1 MKKIK
6 TIAFLLT
13 KIKHLKTMEALLT
26 ELLTKKEIENIALR
40 LELLKK
46 LKKGDSQRKISKSL
60 KISLCKITRG
70 SKILKNPNSILKSII
85 QSNND

>member
-6 TIAFLLT
+6 TIASLL
-13 KIKHLKTMEALLT
+13 KKAKHLKEMEALLT

-46 LKKGDSQRKISKSL
+46 LKKGDSQRKIAKSL

-85 QSNND
+85 RSSND